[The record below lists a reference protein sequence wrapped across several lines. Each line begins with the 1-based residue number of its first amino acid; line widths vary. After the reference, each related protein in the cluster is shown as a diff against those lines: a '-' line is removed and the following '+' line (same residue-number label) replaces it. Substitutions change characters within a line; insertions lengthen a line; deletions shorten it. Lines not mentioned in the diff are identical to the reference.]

1 MRQLKDISA
10 FLNDYALMRCA
21 ESYGSADQCCA
32 LNATSRTKSNSHN
45 MLTFAL
51 CKPALISSSR

>member
-21 ESYGSADQCCA
+21 ESSGSADQCRA
-32 LNATSRTKSNSHN
+32 LNATSRTKSNNHN
-45 MLTFAL
+45 MSAFAL
-51 CKPALISSSR
+51 CKLALISSSR